1 MQTRRARKKTT
12 TDGDGRTEQRT
23 WQFKGH
29 TAPTGNS
36 KATRADSKAKKTTA
50 CNSRPRPPNA
60 TYLAKEGA
68 WLGRP
73 ASRLNGL
80 SQAPSPPSIYYMHHR
95 GNTSCKIPY
104 TRASPS
110 DPAPLLTCPRRAA
123 HKSSVLGQIKPCCRC
138 TKKKPA
144 AAQPRNSPQRLQL
157 TTAALE
163 VGYALSTIPYPCR
176 CGPRPVHRPGTGSL
190 HPHRPPRAARKGKE
204 TKLRPNKT
212 RPPQR
217 PGRVPPAFCSLGLHT
232 SLYTA
237 TRDEAQPR

>member
-1 MQTRRARKKTT
+1 LQKEERERRQRRTA
-12 TDGDGRTEQRT
+12 TDEQSKER
-23 WQFKGH
+23 
-29 TAPTGNS
+29 GNS
-36 KATRADSKAKKTTA
+36 KATAPTAIQRPHAAGIQRPKKPHCLQFKAKASNCHLSCKG
-50 CNSRPRPPNA
+50 RG
-60 TYLAKEGA
+60 LAG
-68 WLGRP
+68 
-73 ASRLNGL
+73 STSQCLNGL

-110 DPAPLLTCPRRAA
+110 DPAQLLTCPRRAA

-144 AAQPRNSPQRLQL
+144 AAQPRNSPQELQF

-163 VGYALSTIPYPCR
+163 VGYASSTIPYPCW
-176 CGPRPVHRPGTGSL
+176 CGQRPVHRPGTGSL

-217 PGRVPPAFCSLGLHT
+217 PGRVPPAYCSLGQQT

-237 TRDEAQPR
+237 QL